1 MLAPDDLD
9 AVTGTLKSV
18 YAQMRH
24 ADRLV
29 TVGGS
34 FRVYDIGEKAT
45 WVASLRTRVAL
56 LAKDAEIWLDAKPAV
71 ASLPLSGFI
80 SYRNTFSAA
89 SVALRGNTSK
99 DAKIQ
104 VLDRLANAAR
114 GCIKDARQARSQFE
128 QWVSGS
134 LTHLDAVSESIKD
147 AWANL
152 GSAEKRVVELSE
164 RIVAVQD
171 GLNALTGVV
180 TPDQLSSKT
189 ISDLTKILSNSVS
202 LVYSVAFAGLP
213 VPYLSVVSTFLTL
226 GKLFYTIFTTNEK
239 IHKQLKELETYRLD
253 LDEAQLALAQTKA
266 ALSFLYDL
274 KLLLSGQQSS
284 LAEIETF
291 WQGEL
296 RNIVTVRDKFTS
308 ASYISP
314 DDPELRQLPVAQV
327 VWDELKDR
335 AQDLLTNLGQG
346 TDGKTVI
353 SITT

>member
-9 AVTGTLKSV
+9 AITSTLKSV
-18 YAQMRH
+18 YAEMRH

-29 TVGGS
+29 TIGGG

-56 LAKDAEIWLDAKPAV
+56 LDKDAEIWLDNKPAV

-80 SYRNTFSAA
+80 SYRNAFSAA
-89 SVALRGNTSK
+89 STILQGDASK
-99 DAKIQ
+99 ETKVQA
-104 VLDRLANAAR
+104 LDRLGAAAR
-114 GCIKDARQARSQFE
+114 GCEEDASQARLQFE
-128 QWVSGS
+128 HWVSGS
-134 LTHLDAVSESIKD
+134 LTHLDAVNESIKD

-152 GSAEKRVVELSE
+152 GSAEKRVVALSE

-180 TPDQLSSKT
+180 APDRLSSQT
-189 ISDLTKILSNSVS
+189 ISDLTKILSNSAS

-226 GKLFYTIFTTNEK
+226 GKLFYTIFTTDEK

-253 LDEAQLALAQTKA
+253 LEAAQLALAQTKA
-266 ALSFLYDL
+266 ALSALYDL
-274 KLLLSGQQSS
+274 KLLLSGQRSS

-296 RNIVTVRDKFTS
+296 RNITTVRDKFAS
-308 ASYISP
+308 APYISP
-314 DDPELRQLPVAQV
+314 DDPELRQLPVAQT
-327 VWDELKDR
+327 VWDELKDS
-335 AQDLLTNLGQG
+335 AQGLLFNLGRG

>member
-9 AVTGTLKSV
+9 AVIGTLKSV

-24 ADRLV
+24 ADQLV
-29 TVGGS
+29 TMGGG

-56 LAKDAEIWLDAKPAV
+56 LDKDAEIWLDAKPVV
-71 ASLPLSGFI
+71 ASLPFSGFI
-80 SYRNTFSAA
+80 TYRNAFSAA
-89 SVALRGNTSK
+89 STALQGDTSK
-99 DAKIQ
+99 DTKIQ
-104 VLDRLANAAR
+104 VLDRLDNAAR
-114 GCIKDARQARSQFE
+114 GCMEDARQARLQFE
-128 QWVSGS
+128 HWVSGS
-134 LTHLDAVSESIKD
+134 LTHLDAVNESIKD

-152 GSAEKRVVELSE
+152 GSAEKQVVELSE
-164 RIVAVQD
+164 RIIAVQD

-180 TPDQLSSKT
+180 APDRLSSQT
-189 ISDLTKILSNSVS
+189 ISDLTKILSNSAS

-239 IHKQLKELETYRLD
+239 IHKQLKELEGYRLD

-266 ALSFLYDL
+266 ALSSLYDL
-274 KLLLSGQQSS
+274 KQLLSGQRSS
-284 LAEIETF
+284 LVEIETF

-296 RNIVTVRDKFTS
+296 RNITTVRDKF
-308 ASYISP
+308 ASTPYISP
-314 DDPELRQLPVAQV
+314 DDPELRQLPVAQT
-327 VWDELKDR
+327 VWDELKDS
-335 AQDLLTNLGQG
+335 AQGLLFNLGRG
-346 TDGKTVI
+346 TNGKTVI